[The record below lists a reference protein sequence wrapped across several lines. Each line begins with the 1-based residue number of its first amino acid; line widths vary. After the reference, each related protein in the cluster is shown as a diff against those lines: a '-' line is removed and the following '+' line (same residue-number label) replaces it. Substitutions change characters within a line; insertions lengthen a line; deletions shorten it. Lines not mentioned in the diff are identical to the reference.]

1 MTKIYVLSK
10 YCRNL
15 GFFFNFPGL
24 GQNFC
29 SRQGQCLSAVKNA
42 KKCGTAL
49 PLNGKKC
56 CKVRP
61 KKAKS
66 AGEVR
71 QKMSERAVKCGEEL
85 KVVRFSAV
93 FLLQP

>member
-71 QKMSERAVKCGEEL
+71 QKMGESAVKCGQE
-85 KVVRFSAV
+85 F
-93 FLLQP
+93 